1 MSKLLI
7 FPTDT
12 VYGIGTSVFDKENIS
27 KIYEIKKRPK
37 DKPLAVL
44 CANIEQI
51 ESICYLNNLSRL
63 LIKEYMPG
71 ALTIIVKAKP
81 NIEESMN
88 LKMVGV
94 RIPNSKIAINILNE
108 NGPMATTSV
117 NDSGEAPIND
127 FKVLKEKYG
136 TLVDEVYE
144 NDSKLSEIASTVI
157 MIEEYD
163 VKLIREG
170 QIKFEHI
177 LKKRQEL
184 GSLNSK

>member
-1 MSKLLI
+1 
-7 FPTDT
+7 
-12 VYGIGTSVFDKENIS
+12 
-27 KIYEIKKRPK
+27 
-37 DKPLAVL
+37 
-44 CANIEQI
+44 
-51 ESICYLNNLSRL
+51 
-63 LIKEYMPG
+63 
-71 ALTIIVKAKP
+71 
-81 NIEESMN
+81 
-88 LKMVGV
+88 
-94 RIPNSKIAINILNE
+94 
-108 NGPMATTSV
+108 MATTSV

-184 GSLNSK
+184 LK